1 MLKLF
6 IIVSFKNKTSID
18 IIELNIKKRK
28 GIKKPKITGKE
39 QKEIINALF
48 NLSEVIKF
56 IFLVIDIFK
65 LILSLEKSFFCKNK
79 IRKIKNKKK
88 IDICE
93 AKFIS
98 PKPTQVL

>member
-39 QKEIINALF
+39 QKEIIKNA
-48 NLSEVIKF
+48 
-56 IFLVIDIFK
+56 DI
-65 LILSLEKSFFCKNK
+65 S
-79 IRKIKNKKK
+79 
-88 IDICE
+88 
-93 AKFIS
+93 
-98 PKPTQVL
+98 